1 MQRFKNISA
10 FFFMVLTFFAAP
22 TALAMDG
29 AKILEKIDQV
39 EHHDQATSVV
49 TQIITTSDG
58 DKRTLKIKSLSV
70 NTGEKQLSEYT
81 SPSRVKGVKI
91 LMLDS
96 GDDIWS
102 YSPRTR
108 RTRHLASHAKKQKVM
123 GSDFT
128 YEDIGGGKMSEKYN
142 GKVIRNEE
150 YDGTDCYVME
160 LTPTPKGP
168 SYDKVIAWVGKKDFC
183 TRKLDF
189 YEDGGSKPFKT
200 LFLKDIQNISGHITP
215 MEMLMKNHEDGGE
228 TYNKNE
234 SIDYDTS
241 IPTSTFN
248 SRHLDRK

>member
-1 MQRFKNISA
+1 MTASTA
-10 FFFMVLTFFAAP
+10 FGMDAAE
-22 TALAMDG
+22 
-29 AKILEKIDQV
+29 ILKRVDQT
-39 EHHDQATSVV
+39 EHHDQATFAV

-58 DKRTLKIKSLSV
+58 DKRTLKIKTLSID
-70 NTGEKQLSEYT
+70 TGEKQLSEYIY
-81 SPSRVKGVKI
+81 PKRIKGVKI

-108 RTRHLASHAKKQKVM
+108 RTRHLASHAKKRKVM

-128 YEDIGGGKMSEKYN
+128 YEDMGGGKMSEKYG

-150 YDGTDCYVME
+150 YEGTDCYVLE
-160 LTPTPKGP
+160 LIPTPKGP

-183 TRKLDF
+183 TRKVDF
-189 YEDGGSKPFKT
+189 FEDGGSQPFKT
-200 LFLKDIQNISGHITP
+200 LFLRDIQNISGHITP

-234 SIDYDTS
+234 SIDFDTKIAHS
-241 IPTSTFN
+241 YFN
-248 SRHLDRK
+248 SRQLDRK